1 MGGEGLKAESV
12 LSISGIEKTFHGEGE
27 DCPAL
32 SGVSFDVASGEI
44 VCIMGPSGCGKS
56 TLLRIVGGLERADKG
71 SINSP
76 SGLLGEG
83 PSVAMIFQDHA
94 LFPWLSVEENII
106 YGLRLSAQKIPDT
119 EMQRRVD
126 DLLSLIHLTSF
137 ARSLPHELSGGMKQ
151 RVSVARALAIRPSIL
166 LMDEPFSALDI
177 FTRREL
183 EDEILRIRQ
192 ELKTT
197 ILMVTHNPEEAVY
210 IADRIIILS
219 ERPGVVAGIITVT
232 LPHPRSPADPDFIR
246 IREEVAGRVK
256 GRNEVGCAIQHE

>member
-1 MGGEGLKAESV
+1 MAEPV
-12 LSISGIEKTFHGEGE
+12 LSISGIEKTFHGESE
-27 DCPAL
+27 SCPAL
-32 SGVSFDVASGEI
+32 SGVSFDIAAEEI

-56 TLLRIVGGLERADKG
+56 TLLRIIGGLEHADTG
-71 SINSP
+71 SIHGI
-76 SGLLGEG
+76 SGPTGEG
-83 PSVAMIFQDHA
+83 ASAAMIFQDHA

-106 YGLRLSAQKIPDT
+106 YGLRLSAQKVPDI
-119 EMQRRVD
+119 EVQRRVD
-126 DLLSLIHLTSF
+126 ALLSLIHLTSF

-219 ERPGVVAGIITVT
+219 ERPGVVAGIVTVP

-256 GRNEVGCAIQHE
+256 GKNVVRCGIQHE